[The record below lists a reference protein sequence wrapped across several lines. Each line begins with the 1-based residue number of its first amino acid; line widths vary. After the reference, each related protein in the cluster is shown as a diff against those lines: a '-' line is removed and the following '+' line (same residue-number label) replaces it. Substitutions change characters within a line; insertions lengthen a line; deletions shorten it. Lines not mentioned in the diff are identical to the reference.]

1 MRQYDRNTGRPLK
14 TTTFDDQH
22 NGDKLSMLN
31 YDIHTGN
38 VLGLGGKFLV
48 FFASLVA
55 ASLPVTGCCI

>member
-1 MRQYDRNTGRPLK
+1 
-14 TTTFDDQH
+14 
-22 NGDKLSMLN
+22 MLN

-55 ASLPVTGCCI
+55 ASLPVTGFCIWLGGRKGKY